1 MLIASKESRRSIVY
15 IFDANIQTLYI
26 EFVNTKDVFMSLAT
40 VNISFNKELL
50 KQIDRVAKEEVRTRS
65 ELIREA
71 SRMYLERKKKWENL
85 FSYGKKIALENGIS
99 QKDIFDEIKVQ
110 RRKK

>member
-1 MLIASKESRRSIVY
+1 MQYIIFQHFSKHERRNIV
-15 IFDANIQTLYI
+15 T
-26 EFVNTKDVFMSLAT
+26 VFTRGKEMSLAA

-50 KQIDRVAKEEVRTRS
+50 KQIDRVAKEEVRARS

-71 SRMYLERKKKWENL
+71 SRMYLERKKKRENL

-99 QKDIFDEIKVQ
+99 QKDIFIVNKE
-110 RRKK
+110 